1 MPFCPAL
8 GTVDWILLGCH
19 APIHATFLRPLWV
32 FLGSFLVCHLLVTP
46 LYPWPLVTPMMS
58 IISSWPNTSPT
69 FTSFSKCSRAK
80 LTLSAMDPPL
90 SWTSMMC
97 AFFCLRRRSFI
108 WVWTMILMV
117 VQYFFIWL
125 RSFSISFLP
134 KSSAHLVQDLVNAF
148 FLLFFEPG
156 RSISRTMWD
165 MPALYPMKQVMWTGL
180 LGSSLGNDFGFP
192 RWRLAL
198 FLGRNPFDP

>member
-46 LYPWPLVTPMMS
+46 LYPWPLVTPMMP

-69 FTSFSKCSRAK
+69 FTSFSKLARAK
-80 LTLSAMDPPL
+80 STLSAMEPPL
-90 SWTSMMC
+90 SWTTMMC
-97 AFFCLRRRSFI
+97 
-108 WVWTMILMV
+108 TV
-117 VQYFFIWL
+117 VQYFLIWL

-134 KSSAHLVQDLVNAF
+134 RSSAHLVQDLVKAF
-148 FLLFFEPG
+148 FLD
-156 RSISRTMWD
+156 WD
-165 MPALYPMKQVMWTGL
+165 Q
-180 LGSSLGNDFGFP
+180 
-192 RWRLAL
+192 
-198 FLGRNPFDP
+198 FL